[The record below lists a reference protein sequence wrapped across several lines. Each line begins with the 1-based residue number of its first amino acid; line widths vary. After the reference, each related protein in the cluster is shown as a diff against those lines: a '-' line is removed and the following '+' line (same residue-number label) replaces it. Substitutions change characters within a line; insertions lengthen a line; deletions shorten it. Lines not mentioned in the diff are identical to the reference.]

1 MHASSGLRL
10 RRRHRVPPVP
20 PERRRGDDAAGE
32 RLSTKANYR
41 KRNVREQK
49 GEGAYY
55 FFGPPAG
62 LDMMIWSTRST
73 VTAASTANLNAD
85 SLTA

>member
-10 RRRHRVPPVP
+10 RRRRRFPPVP

-32 RLSTKANYR
+32 RIRTRLAIENVTLES
-41 KRNVREQK
+41 KRED
-49 GEGAYY
+49 AY

-73 VTAASTANLNAD
+73 VTAASTANLKAD
-85 SLTA
+85 SFTA